1 MEVILLS
8 EIDVNTNQ
16 QTFFFQ
22 KEWAKSPFIIE
33 TKCSDEQETV
43 EDTDTCA

>member
-1 MEVILLS
+1 MEVLLLS
-8 EIDVNTNQ
+8 EIDVNTDQ

-22 KEWAKSPFIIE
+22 KEWVKSPFIIE
-33 TKCSDEQETV
+33 TKGCDEQEAI

>member
-8 EIDVNTNQ
+8 EIDVNTDQ

-22 KEWAKSPFIIE
+22 KEWVKTPFIIE
-33 TKCSDEQETV
+33 TKCGDEQENI
-43 EDTDTCA
+43 EDNACFI